1 METNAMRK
9 KIQDYQQRLLKIQ
22 IDDLNSDSSNQL
34 LNELRKEIKELA
46 ATLAAQIAL
55 KEGKDSPINTLIK
68 NSKNKSDLASC
79 IRKKTAHTK

>member
-1 METNAMRK
+1 MHK

-79 IRKKTAHTK
+79 IRKKIAHTK

>member
-1 METNAMRK
+1 MRK

>member
-1 METNAMRK
+1 METNAMHK

-79 IRKKTAHTK
+79 IRKKIAHTK